1 MKYDDPAQI
10 IVPFG
15 VKKIIEQQAEKKG
28 MDIKAY
34 LMSVCTIEQYTEEEI
49 ENRIAFYN
57 GMADNSSAPPDKPRP
72 YLTRENICEYENIYH
87 KGLTKERAKRL
98 ERDVKMHMV
107 RQYLKTI
114 GAIAGVLLLLALIV
128 FLLWAKVKTL
138 MQ

>member
-10 IVPFG
+10 IIPYG

-49 ENRIAFYN
+49 QHNIEYYN
-57 GMADNSSAPPDKPRP
+57 ASTGDCHGLFGKPFP
-72 YLTRENICEYENIYH
+72 YLTRENICEYKNIYYE
-87 KGLTKERAKRL
+87 GLTKERAKRL
-98 ERDVKMHMV
+98 ERDTKMHMV

-114 GAIAGVLLLLALIV
+114 GAIAGILLLLALLV

-138 MQ
+138 AR

>member
-15 VKKIIEQQAEKKG
+15 VKKIIERQAETKG

-34 LMSVCTIEQYTEEEI
+34 LMSVCTIEQSTEEEI
-49 ENRIAFYN
+49 ENLIALYN
-57 GMADNSSAPPDKPRP
+57 GMADNSSALPDKPRP
-72 YLTRENICEYENIYH
+72 HITRENICEYKNIYH
-87 KGLTKERAKRL
+87 EGLTKERAKRL

-114 GAIAGVLLLLALIV
+114 GAIAGILLLLALLV
-128 FLLWAKVKTL
+128 FLLWAKVKIL
-138 MQ
+138 AR